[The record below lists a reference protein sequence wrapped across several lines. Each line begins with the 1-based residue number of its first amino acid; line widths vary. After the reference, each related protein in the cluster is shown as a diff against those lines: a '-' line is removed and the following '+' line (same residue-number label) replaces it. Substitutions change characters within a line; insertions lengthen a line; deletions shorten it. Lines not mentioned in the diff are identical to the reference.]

1 MKKVITKDTVDHIA
15 RLAKIPVTENE
26 KEDLASGFNKTLEV
40 VDELFKVNVDGVE
53 PTAQVT
59 GLENILRE
67 DEIDEKKMLTQ
78 EQALSNTKN
87 KHNGYFVVEQILAQ
101 D

>member
-1 MKKVITKDTVDHIA
+1 MAKISKDTVDHIA
-15 RLAKIPVTENE
+15 KLAKIPITKKE
-26 KEDLASGFNKTLEV
+26 KEDFAVGFNKTLEV
-40 VDELFKVNVDGVE
+40 IDSLFKVNVKGIK
-53 PTAQVT
+53 PTQQVT

-67 DEIDEKKMLTQ
+67 DEVDEKKMLTQ

-87 KHNGYFVVEQILAQ
+87 KHNGYFIVDQILAE

>member
-15 RLAKIPVTENE
+15 RLAKIPVTEIE
-26 KEDLASGFNKTLEV
+26 KEDLATGFNKTLEV
-40 VDELFKVNVDGVE
+40 IDNLFKVNVDGVE

-67 DEIDEKKMLTQ
+67 DEVDSEKMFTQ

-87 KHNGYFVVEQILAQ
+87 KHNGYFVVEQILNQ